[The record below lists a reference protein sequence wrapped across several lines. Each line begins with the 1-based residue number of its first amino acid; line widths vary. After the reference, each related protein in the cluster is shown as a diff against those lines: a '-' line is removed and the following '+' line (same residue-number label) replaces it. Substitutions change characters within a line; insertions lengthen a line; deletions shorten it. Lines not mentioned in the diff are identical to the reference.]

1 MYKLSGLDAGFLYNE
16 TERCPQHVSSVQV
29 MELPRGVDEDTFIEG
44 LKAHFMDRLHLVPY
58 LTNKLV
64 ETPFLADHPVWVPD
78 TDFDIDNHIERVDV
92 AAPGGKAELEAAVAA
107 LHEQRM
113 DRSRPLWRTVVLCG
127 LEGGNIAYYS
137 GAHHACLDGM
147 AGQAATA
154 TLMDTTVEPR
164 EVPPAPRD
172 FLAPRRPSVTDLFVA
187 AWENIAQCQLRQAT
201 GVLDAVETAI
211 RLQRRAADLGG
222 GLGAMADQA
231 PRTRFNGPVERAR
244 TYAVAEMDLR
254 AVKAAGAEHG
264 AKLND
269 VFLAICGGGLRRYF
283 ERTGELPEQS
293 LIAGCPVS
301 LRRPGDASMNNQVT
315 MMQVSLATDEPDP
328 AKRIGAI
335 MDSSA
340 LAKEVTA
347 DLAGAFESDPAAWG
361 MPLAMRSAASVMEAA
376 GAANAMP
383 PAFNIVVSNV
393 PGPREPLYSNG
404 ARMLTH
410 YPVSIPAHG
419 MAVNITVQSYVD
431 RLYIGITA
439 CARALPDAARFRD
452 DLVAEY
458 EALCTA
464 FVPATAVPRPVEP
477 TPLPAVK
484 PEGSEIPP
492 AKAA

>member
-1 MYKLSGLDAGFLYNE
+1 
-16 TERCPQHVSSVQV
+16 
-29 MELPRGVDEDTFIEG
+29 
-44 LKAHFMDRLHLVPY
+44 
-58 LTNKLV
+58 
-64 ETPFLADHPVWVPD
+64 
-78 TDFDIDNHIERVDV
+78 
-92 AAPGGKAELEAAVAA
+92 
-107 LHEQRM
+107 
-113 DRSRPLWRTVVLCG
+113 
-127 LEGGNIAYYS
+127 
-137 GAHHACLDGM
+137 
-147 AGQAATA
+147 
-154 TLMDTTVEPR
+154 
-164 EVPPAPRD
+164 
-172 FLAPRRPSVTDLFVA
+172 
-187 AWENIAQCQLRQAT
+187 
-201 GVLDAVETAI
+201 
-211 RLQRRAADLGG
+211 
-222 GLGAMADQA
+222 
-231 PRTRFNGPVERAR
+231 
-244 TYAVAEMDLR
+244 
-254 AVKAAGAEHG
+254 
-264 AKLND
+264 
-269 VFLAICGGGLRRYF
+269 
-283 ERTGELPEQS
+283 
-293 LIAGCPVS
+293 
-301 LRRPGDASMNNQVT
+301 MNNQVT

-328 AKRIGAI
+328 ARRIGAI

-361 MPLAMRSAASVMEAA
+361 MPLAMRSAASVIEAA

-419 MAVNITVQSYVD
+419 MGVNITVQSYVD

-477 TPLPAVK
+477 TPLPAVR